1 MGADDR
7 DGAAG
12 DDDDDDDGASV
23 ERAAQIALAI
33 PVSVSMTMNTL
44 RDLVTLVFVGR
55 ALHGTDLQD

>member
-12 DDDDDDDGASV
+12 DDDDDDGASV

-44 RDLVTLVFVGR
+44 RDLVTLVFV
-55 ALHGTDLQD
+55 